1 MWALDFLFLFLL
13 IQLAARVDSSG
24 EHQGSAC
31 VIYLSPSTHWWWN
44 KLGRRYMDKGAASY
58 WLIWLH
64 SWTEARMEL

>member
-31 VIYLSPSTHWWWN
+31 VIYLPVTIYPLVVEQVREETHGQGSSLLLAN
-44 KLGRRYMDKGAASY
+44 LAPFLD
-58 WLIWLH
+58 
-64 SWTEARMEL
+64 